1 MRKVAEAVPQLQI
14 VTFRIGTE
22 EFGLD
27 VFSVQEILRYQ
38 PVTAIPKAP
47 AFVEGVIDMRGVL
60 VPVIDMRRRFEVA
73 DTGIGADTRIVVVYF
88 EGERLGLIVDAVT
101 AVLRIAESAVSD
113 PPRYFRGIAAEYIRG
128 IAKLEERLVV
138 LLQIERIL
146 SSEERIA
153 LQETELTTAAADSA
167 QASDR
172 E

>member
-14 VTFRIGTE
+14 VTFRIGPE

-60 VPVIDMRRRFEVA
+60 VPVIDMRRRFELA
-73 DTGIGADTRIVVVYF
+73 DTAIGGDTRIVVVYF

-101 AVLRIAESAVSD
+101 AVLRIPESAVSE

-138 LLQIERIL
+138 LLEIDRIL

-153 LQETELTTAAADSA
+153 LQETELTAAAAEPA
-167 QASDR
+167 QASDG